1 MTPLRPHIL
10 IERKSAYARKN
21 SANPFPGDRKRTHTI
36 SGDAKKCGLSLSE
49 YLRKLAGGY
58 EPKAL
63 PPLDYQRIYDL
74 LLGVHADWRSGG
86 DPRLANDL
94 LTIVREMM
102 AAINSGLKGRD
113 ENGDNKNLAGAG

>member
-1 MTPLRPHIL
+1 MQ
-10 IERKSAYARKN
+10 ERTVQIHFRATEKERIRFQ
-21 SANPFPGDRKRTHTI
+21 AN
-36 SGDAKKCGLSLSE
+36 AKKCGLSLSE

-63 PPLDYQRIYDL
+63 LPLDYQRIYDL